1 MGCLLRTQRF
11 TLLTK
16 GMLADCQPQ
25 QVPCGPALFWRAG
38 VGGGVPGQGRLV
50 AAGQS
55 AAAAGGQRPWRA
67 QPPLHPHLLLS
78 TLWRRLHGAPAQEDQ
93 VSCCSGVA
101 AVDEFCS
108 PCSDQVDLVS
118 WY

>member
-1 MGCLLRTQRF
+1 MGVLREGILQVVYFTFHFVDERDACRLPAPASTVWTCAFLESWCRWGCLWCTHHF

-38 VGGGVPGQGRLV
+38 VSGGVPGQGGLV

-55 AAAAGGQRPWRA
+55 AAAAGGQRP
-67 QPPLHPHLLLS
+67 
-78 TLWRRLHGAPAQEDQ
+78 
-93 VSCCSGVA
+93 
-101 AVDEFCS
+101 
-108 PCSDQVDLVS
+108 
-118 WY
+118 